1 MSQPGD
7 TFSCPG
13 CGAPLTPDGQSVT
26 ITCPFC
32 GTSVI
37 VPDSLQ
43 AKLASPAVDVLKTA
57 GAYAPA
63 VGSAPAAPVPVRKSS
78 RSTKILGYL
87 ALAVMFLLLY
97 GLGVLFNSGSG
108 SDHSSLSPV
117 SGLVA
122 TQTVVAY
129 QRPLSATLPRQVTYS
144 GIVYTLTKGEIDNQ
158 DLSYNPPVNRKD
170 QAFARLSLKLQNNTR
185 DAFYMDP
192 NLFKLHLKNGDDYA
206 LDPGVLLDKD
216 FHAPA
221 PQSASTTSLIF
232 PVPGDADWTGAI
244 LMIGAP
250 GSELASLPLSGE
262 MPAPAFPAQLQLS
275 GNLQASAHGMDYQVQ
290 SATLDLDHGVQRV
303 DQGKR
308 YLKLEMQVTNSGSKY
323 GANIS
328 QDNFRL
334 IIDGTASEPVDAPIE
349 VIDYQTTLKG
359 EIVFEIPAEA
369 TSAALQV
376 GEVTSSQPEFGRI
389 QLDLSQ
395 STPLP
400 NP

>member
-1 MSQPGD
+1 MTAGD

-13 CGAPLTPDGQSVT
+13 CGAPLTTDGKSVT
-26 ITCPFC
+26 ITCTFC

-43 AKLASPAVDVLKTA
+43 PKPAPPAVEALKAT
-57 GAYAPA
+57 GGYAP
-63 VGSAPAAPVPVRKSS
+63 APAAPVPLRKSNPS
-78 RSTKILGYL
+78 AKILGYL
-87 ALAVMFLLLY
+87 SLAVMLILLIGIGELI
-97 GLGVLFNSGSG
+97 NSGS
-108 SDHSSLSPV
+108 DQSSVSQV
-117 SGLVA
+117 SGLAATPTVA
-122 TQTVVAY
+122 AF
-129 QRPLSATLPRQVTYS
+129 QRPLSATLPRQATYA

-158 DLSYNPPVNRKD
+158 DLSYSTPVNRND
-170 QAFARLSLKLQNNTR
+170 RAFARLFFKLQNNSR
-185 DAFYMDP
+185 DAFYMDT
-192 NLFKLHLKNGDDYA
+192 NLFKLHLKDGNDYA
-206 LDPGVLLDKD
+206 LDPGVVLDND
-216 FHAPA
+216 FRAPA

-244 LMIGAP
+244 LTIGAP
-250 GSELASLPLSGE
+250 GSEPASLPLSGG

-275 GNLQASAHGMDYQVQ
+275 GDLQASAQGMGYQVQ
-290 SATLDLDHGVQRV
+290 SATLDLDHGIQRV

-334 IIDGTASEPVDAPIE
+334 IVDGTASEPVDAPIE

-359 EIVFEIPAEA
+359 EIVFEIPAET
-369 TSAALQV
+369 TSATLQV
-376 GEVTSSQPEFGRI
+376 GEVTSGQPEFGRI